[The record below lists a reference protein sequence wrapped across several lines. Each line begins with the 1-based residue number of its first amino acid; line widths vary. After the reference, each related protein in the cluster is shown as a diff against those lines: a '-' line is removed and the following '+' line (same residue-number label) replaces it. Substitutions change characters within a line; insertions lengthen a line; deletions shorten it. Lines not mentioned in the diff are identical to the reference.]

1 MKDINRLPL
10 VQMKILMRLWYNP
23 EKIGFAKGR
32 EEGGSVKE
40 LNKKDLVKPAG
51 KVGRKIRWKL
61 VSGKIKQ
68 KDINLMR
75 ELLKPTSLP
84 IEQEMLIVELLG
96 EAKELSVLISD
107 NLRSKGSQYFLQSFF
122 LVLRQMGYFFT
133 EKSSLLLHYGSSLSQ
148 VDNEV
153 LSKIKDI
160 RDGIGHRDSSNN
172 FLTAYFKITGGM
184 NFKNGDVEIQYGKNK
199 LYLVGE
205 IFAIH
210 KKLRRLFSS
219 ADELDFLTR
228 GYGWQQD
235 EKELQEAET
244 QLIEKLKDPKTL
256 LDIRRNVYEA
266 KNTTSN

>member
-10 VQMKILMRLWYNP
+10 IQMKILMRLWHNP
-23 EKIGFAKGR
+23 EKMGFAEGR

-40 LNKKDLVKPAG
+40 LNKKGLVKPAG

-68 KDINLMR
+68 KDIKLIR

-107 NLRSKGSQYFLQSFF
+107 NIGLKGSQYFLQSFF

-133 EKSSLLLHYGSSLSQ
+133 EESSLLLHYGSSLSQ
-148 VDNEV
+148 IDNEV
-153 LSKIKDI
+153 LDNIKDI
-160 RDGIGHRDSSNN
+160 RDGIGHRESSKN
-172 FLTAYFKITGGM
+172 FLTAHFKITGGM

-205 IFAIH
+205 IFAVH
-210 KKLRRLFSS
+210 KKLRKLFSS
-219 ADELDFLTR
+219 TDELAFLTR
-228 GYGWQQD
+228 GYGWKQD
-235 EKELQEAET
+235 EKELQETEA
-244 QLIEKLKDPKTL
+244 QLINKLKDPRSL
-256 LDIRRNVYEA
+256 LDLERGTE
-266 KNTTSN
+266 